1 MNRLF
6 FNGFTKGLSAGV
18 SFFAILAVGYS
29 LDGESQLVHAASGQS
44 ISQTEKYEKP
54 TRDFPDGVD
63 QQALE
68 DLSTEANKAGED
80 LDRFQS
86 YNATAYCLSG
96 RTASG
101 AFTRRGIIA
110 ADPRVLPLGTVV
122 EIKAKGYSG
131 LYTVMD
137 TGPSIKGKKIDVY
150 VPTYREARL
159 FGRQQVKLAVV
170 SRPQAKKE
178 KRSVAASM

>member
-6 FNGFTKGLSAGV
+6 FNGFSKGLSSGL

-29 LDGESQLVHAASGQS
+29 LNGESQLVVEASGQS
-44 ISQTEKYEKP
+44 ISQEKKYEKP
-54 TRDFPDGVD
+54 SRDFPDGVD

-68 DLSTEANKAGED
+68 NFSSEAGTASAED
-80 LDRFQS
+80 DRFQS
-86 YNATAYCLSG
+86 YNATAYCISG

-122 EIKAKGYSG
+122 EIRAKGYSG
-131 LYTVMD
+131 RYTVMD

-170 SRPQAKKE
+170 SRPDAKNR
-178 KRSVAASM
+178 KRSVAASL